1 MYDCTSVSNK
11 DASKEIDLEAGNG
24 ETLYPGL
31 SLGENRLRWGLIRK
45 GYGILAA
52 RLVLT
57 TIVSAV
63 TVLYTPMT
71 DLLEAVL
78 GSFCFYQFCPL
89 FKHPV
94 NPIILGLFMVSSS
107 LLVGASYANIEVYG
121 GISALIFCGYIVYDT
136 DHSIKRFSYDEYI
149 LASVALYLDIP
160 NLFLSILH
168 VLESEKQLV
177 VRAYSLRPE
186 LACNYIFDN
195 TR

>member
-1 MYDCTSVSNK
+1 MYDYTSVSNK

-24 ETLYPGL
+24 ETLYPSL

-45 GYGILAA
+45 VYGILVA

-57 TIVSAV
+57 TIVSVV
-63 TVLYTPMT
+63 TVLYTPMI

-89 FKHPV
+89 FARCYGCSRIMRVFFPF
-94 NPIILGLFMVSSS
+94 GSTST
-107 LLVGASYANIEVYG
+107 AVYG
-121 GISALIFCGYIVYDT
+121 GISALIFRGYIVYDT

-149 LASVALYLDIP
+149 LASVALYLDIT
-160 NLFLSILH
+160 NLFLSILR

-177 VRAYSLRPE
+177 VQTYSLRPE

-195 TR
+195 T

>member
-1 MYDCTSVSNK
+1 MYDYTSISNK

-45 GYGILAA
+45 VYGILVA

-63 TVLYTPMT
+63 TVLYTPMI
-71 DLLEAVL
+71 DLLEGGFGFVRCYGCSRIMQVFFPL
-78 GSFCFYQFCPL
+78 GST
-89 FKHPV
+89 
-94 NPIILGLFMVSSS
+94 ST
-107 LLVGASYANIEVYG
+107 AVYG
-121 GISALIFCGYIVYDT
+121 GISALIFRGYIVYDT

-149 LASVALYLDIP
+149 LASVALYLDIT
-160 NLFLSILH
+160 NLFLSILR